1 MRTYLF
7 AAVILLATA
16 LSWAQSST
24 TALRGTVSDPS
35 GASVTGATVTLSDQA
50 RATQRTA
57 TTGSAGEYEFLQLQP
72 GTYEL
77 TVGKPGFRTHDQ
89 KNLQLL
95 VSTPA
100 TANVVLTVGAVSE
113 SVEVTAE
120 GALVNTTD
128 ASLGNAFSERQV
140 KELPLE
146 GRNVPD
152 LLTLQAGVTY
162 TGNRTDVDRDVDTR
176 SGSVNGAHSDQSNIT
191 LDGVDVND
199 QVNGSAFTSVLP
211 VTLDSIQE
219 FRVTTT
225 NYNADQG
232 RSSGAQVSLITKSG
246 TNSFHG
252 SAYEYH
258 RNTLTSANDW
268 FVKQAEVRNGEPN
281 EPLKLIRN
289 IFGASVGGPI
299 KKDRLFFFLNYE
311 GYRQREEN
319 SVLRIVPSESMRD
332 GIIMYQCADPSAC
345 AGGTVQGLTGPH
357 AVRAGYNALNAA
369 QITAMDPLHI
379 GPNSVVM
386 GYLNTFP
393 QANDVSAGDGVNYV
407 GFRFRGPTPTN
418 NNWYIARAD
427 YKLTESGTHTLFWR
441 GAIRNDSHSLVPYL
455 PGTNPIQSNTDLSR
469 GFTIGY
475 TATLRPT
482 LLNNFRYGYTRQ
494 SVGINGNNDTQPFI
508 FFRGLNDNSTANN
521 SSLALVRSR
530 NYQTPVNNFVDDV
543 SWTKGKHSFQF
554 GTNIRFIRNPR
565 SSFINSFPDG
575 VTNASALDAAGLANT
590 GSFLDPAVSGFAP
603 VDEGFNNS
611 YDYPLMTMMGIVSE
625 LDASYNYTK
634 TGAVLP
640 EGAPVKRRWGAD
652 EYEFYA
658 QDSYRVK
665 PNLTITYGLRWS
677 LFSPPWETS
686 GTEVAPTMGLGDW
699 FKLRGANMLQGVGS
713 TADPTITFDLSGRGN
728 NKPGYYNWDYKN
740 FAPRFAFAY
749 SPRPEGGWLKRIFG
763 GEDKTVIRGGFGIVY
778 DRIGAGLLNT
788 FDQRGSFGLS
798 TQLSNDIVPSVATGA
813 RLTGLN
819 TVPTVDAIGRTVF
832 PPAPPGGLP
841 YTPPPGGTG
850 LAIYWGLDNSIKTPY
865 SYTLDFSVG
874 RQLPKNM
881 SFEISYV
888 GHLAHRL
895 LAQEDVAMPLNLV
908 DPKTGT
914 TYFQAAR
921 ALANVYR
928 GPNAPTSDAVTPAMV
943 GPTASYWQNV
953 MTPLKPGDTYAW
965 MPGCEDGSTA
975 TSTTSALQAVYNI
988 YSCFATNE
996 TTALGVLDFYGTDFS
1011 GNAGIQGTSGTFY
1024 GPRGGANT
1032 FFDSQFHSLY
1042 AWRSI
1047 GNANYNAMQINLR
1060 KRLSQGV
1067 QFDFNYTFSKSI
1079 DLESDAERVDAWSGL
1094 GGNIINSWFPN
1105 SGRAVSDFDT
1115 THQFNL
1121 NWVAELPFGKGRLVA
1136 GGAHG
1141 VLDALIGGWQL
1152 SGLARWTSGFPV
1164 AISNGSTWPTNWQLS
1179 GSAVQIGNVRS
1190 GTFRQPDG
1198 TVNLFADPQ
1207 GSTGINAFR
1216 NDFPG
1221 ESGSRNS
1228 VRGPGYAGLDMSL
1241 SKRWKMPWES
1251 QSVQF
1256 RWEVFNVLNLTRFDV
1271 QTITNG
1277 LDAGP
1282 AFGNFTG
1289 LLTNPRVMQFALRY
1303 EF

>member
-1 MRTYLF
+1 
-7 AAVILLATA
+7 
-16 LSWAQSST
+16 
-24 TALRGTVSDPS
+24 
-35 GASVTGATVTLSDQA
+35 
-50 RATQRTA
+50 
-57 TTGSAGEYEFLQLQP
+57 
-72 GTYEL
+72 
-77 TVGKPGFRTHDQ
+77 
-89 KNLQLL
+89 
-95 VSTPA
+95 
-100 TANVVLTVGAVSE
+100 
-113 SVEVTAE
+113 
-120 GALVNTTD
+120 
-128 ASLGNAFSERQV
+128 
-140 KELPLE
+140 
-146 GRNVPD
+146 
-152 LLTLQAGVTY
+152 
-162 TGNRTDVDRDVDTR
+162 
-176 SGSVNGAHSDQSNIT
+176 
-191 LDGVDVND
+191 
-199 QVNGSAFTSVLP
+199 
-211 VTLDSIQE
+211 
-219 FRVTTT
+219 
-225 NYNADQG
+225 
-232 RSSGAQVSLITKSG
+232 
-246 TNSFHG
+246 
-252 SAYEYH
+252 
-258 RNTLTSANDW
+258 
-268 FVKQAEVRNGEPN
+268 
-281 EPLKLIRN
+281 
-289 IFGASVGGPI
+289 
-299 KKDRLFFFLNYE
+299 
-311 GYRQREEN
+311 
-319 SVLRIVPSESMRD
+319 
-332 GIIMYQCADPSAC
+332 
-345 AGGTVQGLTGPH
+345 
-357 AVRAGYNALNAA
+357 LNAG

-386 GYLNTFP
+386 GYLNGFP

-469 GFTIGY
+469 GFNIGY

-590 GSFLDPAVSGFAP
+590 GSFLDPGNKANGFAA

-640 EGAPVKRRWGAD
+640 QGAPVKRRWGAD

-713 TADPTITFDLSGRGN
+713 AADPTITFDLSGRGN

-749 SPRPEGGWLKRIFG
+749 SPRPEGGWLKHIFG

-865 SYTLDFSVG
+865 SYTLDFSIG

-881 SFEISYV
+881 SFEISSV

-895 LAQEDVAMPLNLV
+895 LAQ
-908 DPKTGT
+908 
-914 TYFQAAR
+914 
-921 ALANVYR
+921 
-928 GPNAPTSDAVTPAMV
+928 
-943 GPTASYWQNV
+943 
-953 MTPLKPGDTYAW
+953 
-965 MPGCEDGSTA
+965 
-975 TSTTSALQAVYNI
+975 
-988 YSCFATNE
+988 
-996 TTALGVLDFYGTDFS
+996 
-1011 GNAGIQGTSGTFY
+1011 
-1024 GPRGGANT
+1024 
-1032 FFDSQFHSLY
+1032 
-1042 AWRSI
+1042 
-1047 GNANYNAMQINLR
+1047 
-1060 KRLSQGV
+1060 
-1067 QFDFNYTFSKSI
+1067 
-1079 DLESDAERVDAWSGL
+1079 
-1094 GGNIINSWFPN
+1094 
-1105 SGRAVSDFDT
+1105 
-1115 THQFNL
+1115 
-1121 NWVAELPFGKGRLVA
+1121 
-1136 GGAHG
+1136 
-1141 VLDALIGGWQL
+1141 
-1152 SGLARWTSGFPV
+1152 
-1164 AISNGSTWPTNWQLS
+1164 
-1179 GSAVQIGNVRS
+1179 
-1190 GTFRQPDG
+1190 
-1198 TVNLFADPQ
+1198 
-1207 GSTGINAFR
+1207 
-1216 NDFPG
+1216 
-1221 ESGSRNS
+1221 
-1228 VRGPGYAGLDMSL
+1228 
-1241 SKRWKMPWES
+1241 
-1251 QSVQF
+1251 
-1256 RWEVFNVLNLTRFDV
+1256 
-1271 QTITNG
+1271 
-1277 LDAGP
+1277 
-1282 AFGNFTG
+1282 
-1289 LLTNPRVMQFALRY
+1289 
-1303 EF
+1303 